1 MSLLLE
7 ARDLVGG
14 YGGTDILNGVSLSL
28 SREEIVVIVGPNGA
42 GKSTAM
48 KALFGLVTV
57 RSGTVWLDGL
67 DVTNAAPESL
77 VKRGMAYVPQ
87 EGNVFTTM
95 TVEENLDMGA
105 YTRKSGIQA
114 AKERVYALLP
124 ALKAKRRQ
132 PAGELSGGQRQ
143 MVAIGRALMVDPKLL
158 MLDEPSAGL
167 SPKVLDEILDA
178 ILAINQSG
186 VGVLMVEQNAKA
198 ALSMAHRGYVLQG
211 GKNRFEGPG
220 PALLANREIAELFL
234 GG

>member
-7 ARDLVGG
+7 ARELVGG